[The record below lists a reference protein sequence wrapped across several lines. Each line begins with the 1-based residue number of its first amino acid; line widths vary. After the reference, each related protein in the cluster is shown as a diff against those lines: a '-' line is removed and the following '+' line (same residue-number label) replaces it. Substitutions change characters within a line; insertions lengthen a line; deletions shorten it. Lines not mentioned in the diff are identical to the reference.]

1 MPFIPVKQNRI
12 ADEIVSQLKA
22 AILSGR
28 FTPGARLPT
37 ERELTGQF
45 EVSRVVVREALREL
59 EITGLVRI
67 LQGPNGGAYVTD
79 LSTDHLDSAFLD
91 LFLYN
96 KVSVAEVIQAR
107 LLIECEIARLAAARC
122 DAEAIRLLQ
131 GALDDEQTASASHAD
146 FVSNRLRFH
155 HLLAA
160 MSGNRLLQAIASSL
174 FRLTG
179 EVILEVKPVKKV
191 IHRTEEHT
199 GILLAVKDRDPD
211 AAALAM
217 SDHLQHMGKR
227 LAQLEGLYRKKT
239 ASATRRP
246 NLRRKQRN
254 IR

>member
-1 MPFIPVKQNRI
+1 MSFIPVKQNRI
-12 ADEIVSQLKA
+12 AEAIVSQLKA

-28 FTPGARLPT
+28 FTPGERLPT
-37 ERELTGQF
+37 ERALTEQF
-45 EVSRVVVREALREL
+45 QVSRVVVREALREL
-59 EITGLVRI
+59 EITGLVKI
-67 LQGPNGGAYVTD
+67 LQGPSGGAYVTD
-79 LSTDHLDSAFLD
+79 LSTDHLDNAFLD

-96 KVSVAEVIQAR
+96 KVSVAELIQAR

-122 DAEAIRLLQ
+122 DDESIRLLQ
-131 GALDDEQTASASHAD
+131 ETLDAEQIAGASHAD

-155 HLLAA
+155 YLLAE

-191 IHRTEEHT
+191 IHRTEEHA
-199 GILLAVKDRDPD
+199 GILRAIATHDPD

-217 SDHLQHMGKR
+217 HDHLQRMGKR
-227 LAQLEGLYRKKT
+227 LAQLEGRYRQKM

-246 NLRRKQRN
+246 NLRRRDG
-254 IR
+254 